1 MTRGT
6 FHLETDA
13 IGDLVASAAYVE
25 ALRTY
30 RKNKRQNRAGA
41 FALRTEKLHRVQSS
55 PRFTP
60 SML

>member
-41 FALRTEKLHRVQSS
+41 FALRTEK
-55 PRFTP
+55 PRR
-60 SML
+60 